1 MAYPFGGHPRFN
13 DYLEWARIERG
24 CTYQSGYS
32 KLDGKIETMVCVE
45 NPSNGKHVIYFAE
58 ISEYLT
64 PGAVAHL
71 DRRLGLDSPFPK
83 IHGYDEGSDGCA

>member
-13 DYLEWARIERG
+13 DYLEWARTEMG

-32 KLDGKIETMVCVE
+32 KLDGKIETMVIVE
-45 NPSNGKHVIYFAE
+45 NATNGKHVIYFAAV
-58 ISEYLT
+58 SEYLT
-64 PGAVAHL
+64 PSGVAHL

-83 IHGYDEGSDGCA
+83 IRTYDEDD